1 MTSSNQAAIEIAVI
15 GAGPAGLA
23 AVLAIA
29 SRGWPVTVLAQ
40 GISALDTTA
49 GSGLVSDARDT
60 RTTAVLGDGIAF
72 LDNIGVWQRLRPVSA
87 AVTGIRIVD
96 DRGGLLSAP
105 EVLFDARELDRPDF
119 GFNVPNDPLRTV
131 LLSRAQSDPH
141 VKLVATE
148 GVTRVEPSADGV
160 TLETREGQRFVAR
173 LVVAADGRQ
182 SVARQAAGISTR
194 DWSYPQVAIAS
205 SFGHALPHR
214 GISTELH
221 RRAGPLTTVPLPDAA
236 DGPRSS
242 LVWIET
248 PDEVARLMALDDSD
262 FLTCLEAQVGDFCGK
277 LRFVGRRATFP
288 IRGMMAQAFA
298 HRRVVVAGEAAH
310 VVPPIGAQGLNLGF
324 RDAAAIADALGTPG
338 SSDPGA
344 TCVLDAY
351 ARARRSDLISREI
364 GIDLLNRSLLMDFL
378 PVQALR
384 GMTLHALANSRTLR
398 RAAMQMGLGPP
409 GPVATLMRP
418 LANHARTG
426 G

>member
-1 MTSSNQAAIEIAVI
+1 MTSGNQTAIDIAVI
-15 GAGPAGLA
+15 GGGPAGLA
-23 AVLAIA
+23 AALAIA
-29 SRGWPVTVLAQ
+29 SRGWAVTVLAQ
-40 GISALDTTA
+40 GIGALDTVA
-49 GSGLVSDARDT
+49 DAPLVSDARDT

-87 AVTGIRIVD
+87 ALTGIRIVD
-96 DRGGLLSAP
+96 DRGGWLTAP
-105 EVLFDARELDRPDF
+105 EVLFDARELDRSDF
-119 GFNVPNDPLRTV
+119 GFNVPNDPLRAV
-131 LLSRAQSDPH
+131 LLARARSDAN
-141 VKLVATE
+141 VTLVATE
-148 GVTRVEPSADGV
+148 GVARVVPSEDGV
-160 TLETREGQRFVAR
+160 TLETQEGQRFLAR

-182 SVARQAAGISTR
+182 SIARQAAGIATR
-194 DWSYPQVAIAS
+194 SWSYPQVAIAS
-205 SFGHALPHR
+205 SFGHTLPHR

-248 PDEVARLMALDDSD
+248 PDEVARLMALDDAD
-262 FLTCLEAQVGDFCGK
+262 FLTHLEDQVSGFCGK

-288 IRGMMAQAFA
+288 IRGMMAQELA
-298 HRRVVVAGEAAH
+298 RQRVVVAGEAAH

-324 RDAAAIADALGTPG
+324 RDAAAIADALGAAGSVDPG
-338 SSDPGA
+338 SDA
-344 TCVLDAY
+344 VVEAY
-351 ARARRSDLISREI
+351 ASVRRPDLVSREI

-384 GMTLHALANSRTLR
+384 GVTLHALANSRTLR

-418 LANHARTG
+418 LASHARTDG
-426 G
+426 